1 MTAPSTTG
9 PGALSTELRARTAA
23 AHAGAETSAFF
34 TALATGQVT
43 RAQTAGLAVRL
54 LPVYEALETAARVWA
69 DDPIVG
75 PLVVPGLER
84 ADRLRADLRALGV
97 PASPVSPAAAQYA
110 ARVAQVAPLSRPAFV
125 AHHYTRYLGDLSG
138 GQVIRAALERSLGL
152 TDGAGASFFAFP
164 DVRPG
169 ALKKRYRELLDQ
181 APFSPQQREEL
192 IAEVLVAYRLNVAL
206 GAELDRDVPRWTTA

>member
-54 LPVYEALETAARVWA
+54 LPVYEALETAARAWA

-138 GQVIRAALERSLGL
+138 GQVIRAALHRSLGL
-152 TDGAGASFFAFP
+152 DATNGASFYVF
-164 DVRPG
+164 DGLRPG
-169 ALKKRYRELLDQ
+169 QVKQSYRAALDAMPLTAAE
-181 APFSPQQREEL
+181 REEL
-192 IAEVLVAYRLNVAL
+192 VAESLVAYRLNTAL
-206 GAELDRDVPRWTTA
+206 AAELDRETSA